1 MLANVLADNF
11 ENIVSVDWN
20 FVKSFDEFSG
30 HTIRSLKRIFFGNIL
45 HQAKCHSTND
55 KTTLTL
61 REIANDAAVSF
72 SEQNIRKI
80 SQQVLKRQGEV
91 VEYFEKKVKEMGIK
105 NFL

>member
-1 MLANVLADNF
+1 MI
-11 ENIVSVDWN
+11 NI
-20 FVKSFDEFSG
+20 FQ
-30 HTIRSLKRIFFGNIL
+30 
-45 HQAKCHSTND
+45 QAKYHSTND